1 VLRQNTLKP
10 RLLAGEQVLGPWVT
24 LDNAAT
30 SEIFGLSGFDFV
42 IIDQEHGRGTP
53 ETLIGHLQALSNS
66 TTTCLVRVPS
76 HDPVY
81 FKRVLDVGVEGVVIP
96 NVQSAEE
103 AKALVSACRYPPRGM
118 RGSAIGQ
125 IRASNYGL
133 DGPAYRKAAD
143 DTLLIICQIETA
155 TAVDAIAEIAAVDG
169 VDALF
174 VGPFDLSG
182 SIGHLG
188 EFDHPD
194 VIALL
199 AKAEAALKK
208 TGKPFGTVPRIGMT
222 WADMFALGY
231 TMVTADNDVV
241 RLRDTALADIAR
253 FRARSR

>member
-1 VLRQNTLKP
+1 MLRTNSLKP
-10 RLLAGEQVLGPWVT
+10 RLLAGEQTLGTWVT

-30 SEIFGLSGFDFV
+30 SEIFGLAGFDFV

-53 ETLIGHLQALSNS
+53 DTLVGHLQALAK
-66 TTTCLVRVPS
+66 TDTTCLVRVPS

-81 FKRVLDVGVEGVVIP
+81 LKKVMDVGIEGVVIP
-96 NVQSAEE
+96 NVQSATE
-103 AKALVSACRYPPRGM
+103 AAALVSACRYPPRGV

-125 IRASNYGL
+125 IRASNYGF
-133 DGPAYRKAAD
+133 DGPAYRKTAD
-143 DTLLIICQIETA
+143 DNLLVICQIETA
-155 TAVDAIAEIAAVDG
+155 MAVEAIPEIAAVDG

-182 SIGHLG
+182 SIGRLG

-208 TGKPFGTVPRIGMT
+208 TGKPFGTVPRVGMT

-231 TMVTADNDVV
+231 TMVTADNDVA
-241 RLRDTALADIAR
+241 RLRDTAVADLAR
-253 FRARSR
+253 FRSRKG